1 MLTTNHYSD
10 CLSTLHGRPLSQST
24 IKAIRHAITCDTF
37 IIPYNYDISH
47 SLVRPKTWWRGPK
60 RLKILKNW
68 PIFLFL
74 NIPSYQFRYQMK
86 IKTIRHA
93 TINHT
98 LSIFIIFSSYKL
110 QMDKKKRIIRKLENT
125 QGRSLFIS
133 LSSPV
138 FRPRLQSKTKAIGD
152 ATMCSTFLI
161 LCNSNIKH
169 SLTWPNTWGK
179 GPKQLKIIKIEHF
192 S

>member
-1 MLTTNHYSD
+1 
-10 CLSTLHGRPLSQST
+10 
-24 IKAIRHAITCDTF
+24 
-37 IIPYNYDISH
+37 
-47 SLVRPKTWWRGPK
+47 
-60 RLKILKNW
+60 
-68 PIFLFL
+68 
-74 NIPSYQFRYQMK
+74 
-86 IKTIRHA
+86 
-93 TINHT
+93 
-98 LSIFIIFSSYKL
+98 
-110 QMDKKKRIIRKLENT
+110 MDKKKRIIRKLENT